1 VATSSMGIDGLI
13 SGLNTTDLINQ
24 LMSVESGPQ
33 TLLKTKQSDTQK
45 FVAALQSLNTKVA
58 SLGTAATAASTS
70 TSWAALTATSSASSV
85 TATATTSASPTQVS
99 FTVDKLAQRQVSL
112 TDVFTD
118 VASFAGTGNTLTL
131 TGAAGSTQI
140 DTTGITS
147 VAGLATAITASSAGV
162 SAVAVQVTG
171 GYRLQLSAKQTGQAN
186 AFQLYQGTSADVTAG
201 TATSKSLVSLTAAQD
216 AQLTLWP
223 GAGAGVQQTFTSTTN
238 TFSNVLSGVSI
249 TTSAVETNPVTLT
262 MGRDTTALTSLG
274 SNLVSQLNL
283 VLGEIGSQ
291 TSSTTST
298 DSTTGAT
305 VVTPGILGMDSS
317 VSTLQQQL
325 TAAASYPV
333 NGISPSSVGISIQ
346 RDGTFAFDQ
355 AAYSAALAS
364 DPQKVQTVVSGLAAR
379 IATVTTATSDP
390 TSGSLTGEITAQ
402 QGVVKDLGDQ
412 ISQWDVTL
420 QLRRE
425 GLQATYSQLEVTLSN
440 LKSQSSWL
448 ASQLGS
454 LSGSSSSSSN

>member
-1 VATSSMGIDGLI
+1 MATSSMGIDGLI

-24 LMSVESGPQ
+24 LMTAEAGPQ
-33 TLLKTKQSDTQK
+33 TLLKTQQSTTQK

-58 SLGTAATAASTS
+58 SLGTAATTASTA
-70 TSWAALTATSSASSV
+70 TSWAALTATSSATSV
-85 TATATTSASPTQVS
+85 TATASTSASPTQVT

-112 TDVFTD
+112 TSTFAD
-118 VASFAGTGNTLTL
+118 VASFAGSGNSLTL
-131 TGAAGSTQI
+131 TSAAGSTQI

-147 VAGLATAITASSAGV
+147 VTGLASAITNSNAGV
-162 SAVAVQVTG
+162 SAVAVQVSG
-171 GYRLQLSAKQTGQAN
+171 GYRLQLSSKQTGAAN
-186 AFQLYQGTSADVTAG
+186 AFQLYQGTPADVTAG
-201 TATSKSLVSLTAAQD
+201 TATSEQLVSLSAAQD

-223 GAGAGVQQTFTSTTN
+223 GAGTGVSQQFTSATN
-238 TFSNVLSGVSI
+238 TFSNVLTGVSI

-262 MGRDTTALTSLG
+262 LGRDTNALSTLG

-283 VLGEIGSQ
+283 VLGEITSQ
-291 TSSTTST
+291 TSSTTTT
-298 DSTTGAT
+298 DATTGGT
-305 VVTPGILGMDSS
+305 VVTPGVLGMDSS
-317 VSTLQQQL
+317 VTSLQQQL
-325 TAAASYPV
+325 SAAASYPV
-333 NGISPSSVGISIQ
+333 NGVSPSSVGISIQ

-355 AAYSAALAS
+355 AAYNAALAA
-364 DPQKVQTVVSGLAAR
+364 DPQKVQDVVSGLAAR
-379 IATVTTATSDP
+379 VAAVTKATSDP
-390 TSGSLTGEITAQ
+390 TSGSLTAEITNQ

-425 GLQATYSQLEVTLSN
+425 SLQTTYSNLEVTLSN

-454 LSGSSSSSSN
+454 LPSSSSSSSN

>member
-1 VATSSMGIDGLI
+1 MGIDGLV

-33 TLLKTKQSDTQK
+33 TLLKTKQSDTQT
-45 FVAALQSLNTKVA
+45 FIAALQALNTKV
-58 SLGTAATAASTS
+58 SPLGTAATTASTA
-70 TSWAALTATSSASSV
+70 TSWAALTATSSATSV

-118 VASFAGTGNTLTL
+118 VASFTGSGNSLTL
-131 TGAAGSTQI
+131 TSAAGSTQI

-147 VAGLATAITASSAGV
+147 VTGLASAITNSNAGV

-171 GYRLQLSAKQTGQAN
+171 GYRLQLSAKQTGAAN
-186 AFQLYQGTSADVTAG
+186 AFQLYQGTPADVTAG
-201 TATSKSLVSLTAAQD
+201 TATAKTLTSLTAAQD

-223 GAGAGVQQTFTSTTN
+223 GTSAAQTFTSTTN
-238 TFSNVLSGVSI
+238 TFSNVLTGVSI

-262 MGRDTTALTSLG
+262 LGRDTTALSTLG

-283 VLGEIGSQ
+283 VLGEISSR
-291 TSSTTST
+291 TSSTTTT
-298 DSTTGAT
+298 DPTTGGT
-305 VVTPGILGMDSS
+305 VVTPGVLGMDSS

-333 NGISPSSVGISIQ
+333 NGVSPSTVGISIQ

-364 DPQKVQTVVSGLAAR
+364 DPQKVQDVVSGLAAR
-379 IATVTTATSDP
+379 VAAVTTSTSDP
-390 TSGSLTGEITAQ
+390 TSGSLTAEITAQ

-425 GLQATYSQLEVTLSN
+425 SLQTTYSNLEVTLSN

-448 ASQLGS
+448 SSQLGS

>member
-1 VATSSMGIDGLI
+1 MATSSMGIDGLV

-24 LMSVESGPQ
+24 LMSVEAGPQ
-33 TLLKTKQSDTQK
+33 TLLKSKQSDTQT
-45 FVAALQSLNTKVA
+45 FIAALQALNTKVA
-58 SLGTAATAASTS
+58 SLGTAATTASAA
-70 TSWAALTATSSASSV
+70 TSWAALTATSSATSV

-118 VASFAGTGNTLTL
+118 VVSFTGSGNSLTL
-131 TGAAGSTQI
+131 TSAAGSTQI

-147 VAGLATAITASSAGV
+147 VTGLANAITASHAGV

-171 GYRLQLSAKQTGQAN
+171 GYRLQLSAKQTGAAS
-186 AFQLYQGTSADVTAG
+186 AFQLYQGTPADVTAG
-201 TATSKSLVSLTAAQD
+201 TATAKTLTSLSAAQD

-223 GAGAGVQQTFTSTTN
+223 GTSAAQTYTSTTN
-238 TFSNVLSGVSI
+238 TFSNVLTGVSI

-262 MGRDTTALTSLG
+262 LGRDTTALSTLG

-283 VLGEIGSQ
+283 VLGEISSR
-291 TSSTTST
+291 TSSTTTT
-298 DSTTGAT
+298 DPTTGGT
-305 VVTPGILGMDSS
+305 VVTPGVLGMDSS

-325 TAAASYPV
+325 TSAASYPV
-333 NGISPSSVGISIQ
+333 NGVSPSTVGISIQ

-355 AAYSAALAS
+355 AAYSAALAA
-364 DPQKVQTVVSGLAAR
+364 DPQKVQDVVSGLAAR
-379 IATVTTATSDP
+379 VAAVTKATSDP
-390 TSGSLTGEITAQ
+390 TSGTLTAEITDQ

-425 GLQATYSQLEVTLSN
+425 SLQTTYSNLEVTLSN

-448 ASQLGS
+448 ASQLSS

>member
-1 VATSSMGIDGLI
+1 MATSSMGIDGLV

-33 TLLKTKQSDTQK
+33 TLLKTKQSDTQT
-45 FVAALQSLNTKVA
+45 FIAALQALNTKVS
-58 SLGTAATAASTS
+58 SLGTAATTASTA
-70 TSWAALTATSSASSV
+70 TSWAALTATSSATSV

-118 VASFAGTGNTLTL
+118 VASFTGSGNSLTL
-131 TGAAGSTQI
+131 TSAAGSTQI

-147 VAGLATAITASSAGV
+147 VTGLASAITNSNAGV

-171 GYRLQLSAKQTGQAN
+171 GYRLQLSAKQTGAAN
-186 AFQLYQGTSADVTAG
+186 AFQLYQGTPADVTAG
-201 TATSKSLVSLTAAQD
+201 TATAKTLTSLTAAQD

-223 GAGAGVQQTFTSTTN
+223 GTSAAQTFTSTTN
-238 TFSNVLSGVSI
+238 TFSNVLTGVSI

-262 MGRDTTALTSLG
+262 LGRDTTALSTLG

-283 VLGEIGSQ
+283 VLGEISSR
-291 TSSTTST
+291 TSSTTTT
-298 DSTTGAT
+298 DPTTGGT
-305 VVTPGILGMDSS
+305 VVTPGVLGMDSS

-333 NGISPSSVGISIQ
+333 NGVSPSTVGISIQ

-355 AAYSAALAS
+355 AAYSAALAA
-364 DPQKVQTVVSGLAAR
+364 DPQKVQDVVSGLAAR
-379 IATVTTATSDP
+379 VAAVTTSTSDP
-390 TSGSLTGEITAQ
+390 TSGSLTAEITAQ

-425 GLQATYSQLEVTLSN
+425 SLQTTYSNLEVTLSN

-448 ASQLGS
+448 SSQLGS

>member
-1 VATSSMGIDGLI
+1 MGIDGLV

-33 TLLKTKQSDTQK
+33 TLLKTKQSDTQT
-45 FVAALQSLNTKVA
+45 FIAALQALNTKVS
-58 SLGTAATAASTS
+58 SLGTAATTASTA
-70 TSWAALTATSSASSV
+70 TSWAALTATSSATSV

-118 VASFAGTGNTLTL
+118 VASFTGSGNSLTL
-131 TGAAGSTQI
+131 TSAAGSTQI

-147 VAGLATAITASSAGV
+147 VTGLASAITNSNAGV

-171 GYRLQLSAKQTGQAN
+171 GYRLQLSAKQTGAAN
-186 AFQLYQGTSADVTAG
+186 AFQLYQGPPADVTAG
-201 TATSKSLVSLTAAQD
+201 TATAKTLTSLTAAQD

-223 GAGAGVQQTFTSTTN
+223 GTSAAQTFTSTTN
-238 TFSNVLSGVSI
+238 TFSNVLTGVSI

-262 MGRDTTALTSLG
+262 LGRDTTALSTLG

-283 VLGEIGSQ
+283 VLGEISSR
-291 TSSTTST
+291 TSSTTTT
-298 DSTTGAT
+298 DPTTGGT
-305 VVTPGILGMDSS
+305 VVTPGVLGMDSS

-333 NGISPSSVGISIQ
+333 NGVSPSTVGISIQ

-355 AAYSAALAS
+355 AAYSAALAA
-364 DPQKVQTVVSGLAAR
+364 DPQKVQDVVSGLAAR
-379 IATVTTATSDP
+379 VAAVTTSTSDP
-390 TSGSLTGEITAQ
+390 TSGSLTAEITAQ

-425 GLQATYSQLEVTLSN
+425 SLQTTYSNLEVTLSN

-448 ASQLGS
+448 SSQLGS

>member
-1 VATSSMGIDGLI
+1 MATSSMGIDGLV

-33 TLLKTKQSDTQK
+33 TLLKTQQSNTQT
-45 FVAALQSLNTKVA
+45 FVTALQALNTKVA
-58 SLGTAATAASTS
+58 SLGTAATTASTA
-70 TSWAALTATSSASSV
+70 TSWAALTATSSATSV

-118 VASFAGTGNTLTL
+118 VASFTGTGNSLTL
-131 TGAAGSTQI
+131 TSAAGSTQI

-147 VAGLATAITASSAGV
+147 VTGLASAITASNAGV

-171 GYRLQLSAKQTGQAN
+171 GYRLQLSAKQTGAAS
-186 AFQLYQGTSADVTAG
+186 AFQLYQGTPADVTAG
-201 TATSKSLVSLTAAQD
+201 TATAKTLTSLTAAQD

-223 GAGAGVQQTFTSTTN
+223 GTSAAQTFTSTTN
-238 TFSNVLSGVSI
+238 TFSNVLTGVSI

-262 MGRDTTALTSLG
+262 LGRDTTALTTLG

-291 TSSTTST
+291 TSSTTTT
-298 DSTTGAT
+298 DPTTGGT

-317 VSTLQQQL
+317 VSSLQQQL

-333 NGISPSSVGISIQ
+333 NGVSPSTIGISIQ

-355 AAYSAALAS
+355 AAYSAALAA
-364 DPQKVQTVVSGLAAR
+364 DPQKVQDVVSGLAAR
-379 IATVTTATSDP
+379 VAAVTTSTSDP
-390 TSGSLTGEITAQ
+390 TSGTLTAEITAQ

-425 GLQATYSQLEVTLSN
+425 SLQTTYSNLEVTLSN

-454 LSGSSSSSSN
+454 LSGSSSSSN

>member
-1 VATSSMGIDGLI
+1 MGIDGLV

-33 TLLKTKQSDTQK
+33 TLLKTKQSDTQT
-45 FVAALQSLNTKVA
+45 FIAALQALNTKVS
-58 SLGTAATAASTS
+58 SLGTAATTASTA
-70 TSWAALTATSSASSV
+70 TSWAALTATSSATSV

-118 VASFAGTGNTLTL
+118 VASFTGSGNSLTL
-131 TGAAGSTQI
+131 TSAAGSTQI

-147 VAGLATAITASSAGV
+147 VTGLASAITNSNAGV

-171 GYRLQLSAKQTGQAN
+171 GYRLQLSAKQTGAAN
-186 AFQLYQGTSADVTAG
+186 AFQLYQGTPADVTAG
-201 TATSKSLVSLTAAQD
+201 TATAKTLTSLTAAQD

-223 GAGAGVQQTFTSTTN
+223 GTSAAQTFTSTTN
-238 TFSNVLSGVSI
+238 TFSNVLTGVSI

-262 MGRDTTALTSLG
+262 LGRDTTALSTLG

-283 VLGEIGSQ
+283 VLGEISSR
-291 TSSTTST
+291 TSSTTTT
-298 DSTTGAT
+298 DPTTGGT
-305 VVTPGILGMDSS
+305 VVTPGVLGMDSS

-333 NGISPSSVGISIQ
+333 NGVSPSTVGISIQ

-355 AAYSAALAS
+355 AAYSAALAA
-364 DPQKVQTVVSGLAAR
+364 DPQKVQDVVSGLAAR
-379 IATVTTATSDP
+379 VAAVTTSTSDP
-390 TSGSLTGEITAQ
+390 TSGSLTAEITAQ

-425 GLQATYSQLEVTLSN
+425 SLQTTYSNLEVTLSN

-448 ASQLGS
+448 SSQLGS

>member
-1 VATSSMGIDGLI
+1 MATSSMGIDGLV

-33 TLLKTKQSDTQK
+33 TLLKTQQSDTQT

-58 SLGTAATAASTS
+58 SLGTAATAASTA
-70 TSWAALTATSSASSV
+70 TSWGALTATSSATSV

-118 VASFAGTGNTLTL
+118 VASFTGTGNSLTL
-131 TGAAGSTQI
+131 TSAAGSTQI

-147 VAGLATAITASSAGV
+147 VAGLASAITASNAGV

-171 GYRLQLSAKQTGQAN
+171 GYRLQLSAKQTGAAS
-186 AFQLYQGTSADVTAG
+186 AFQLYQGTPADVTAG
-201 TATSKSLVSLTAAQD
+201 TATAKTLTSLTAAQD

-223 GAGAGVQQTFTSTTN
+223 GTSAAQTFTSTTN
-238 TFSNVLSGVSI
+238 TFSNVLTGVSI

-262 MGRDTTALTSLG
+262 LGRDTTALSTLG

-283 VLGEIGSQ
+283 VLGEISSR
-291 TSSTTST
+291 TSSTTTT
-298 DSTTGAT
+298 DPTTGGT

-325 TAAASYPV
+325 TSAASYPV
-333 NGISPSSVGISIQ
+333 NGVSPSTIGISIQ

-355 AAYSAALAS
+355 AAYSAALAA
-364 DPQKVQTVVSGLAAR
+364 DPQKVQDVVSGLAAR
-379 IATVTTATSDP
+379 VAAVTTSTSDP
-390 TSGSLTGEITAQ
+390 TSGTLTAEITAQ

-425 GLQATYSQLEVTLSN
+425 SLQTTYSNLEVTLSN

-454 LSGSSSSSSN
+454 LSGSSSSSN

>member
-1 VATSSMGIDGLI
+1 MATSSMGIDGLV
-13 SGLNTTDLINQ
+13 SGLDTTTLINN
-24 LMSVESGPQ
+24 LMSVESAPQ

-45 FVAALQSLNTKVA
+45 FIAALQSLNTKVA
-58 SLGTAATAASTS
+58 SLGTAATTASTA
-70 TSWAALTATSSASSV
+70 TSWAALTATSSAASV

-118 VASFAGTGNTLTL
+118 VASFTGSGNSLTL
-131 TGAAGSTQI
+131 TSTAGSTQI

-147 VAGLATAITASSAGV
+147 VAGLATAITNSNAGV

-171 GYRLQLSAKQTGQAN
+171 GYRLQLSAKQTGAAN
-186 AFQLYQGTSADVTAG
+186 AFQLYQGTPADVTAG
-201 TATSKSLVSLTAAQD
+201 TATSKSLTSLTAAQD

-223 GAGAGVQQTFTSTTN
+223 GTTAAQTFTSTTN
-238 TFSNVLSGVSI
+238 TFSNVLTGVSI
-249 TTSAVETNPVTLT
+249 TTSAVESNPVTLT
-262 MGRDTTALTSLG
+262 LGRDTTALTTLG

-291 TSSTTST
+291 TSSTTTT
-298 DSTTGAT
+298 DATTGGT

-333 NGISPSSVGISIQ
+333 NGVSPSSVGISIQ

-355 AAYSAALAS
+355 AAYSAALAA
-364 DPQKVQTVVSGLAAR
+364 DPQKVQDVVSGLAAR
-379 IATVTTATSDP
+379 VAAVTKATSDP

-425 GLQATYSQLEVTLSN
+425 SLQTTYSNLEVTLSN

-448 ASQLGS
+448 ASQLSS